1 MFLLHCDSEDC
12 YLLFQP
18 VLDDFHQAFE
28 VVFVDPSGLVNL
40 CADMTASKYHQVLG
54 RLWWL
59 LEMPSWEQAEP
70 GRGWLGLLE
79 KDVRHGGG
87 VQCCFLGF

>member
-1 MFLLHCDSEDC
+1 MLLVLPRQGCACYRDVRWQGGGVTLVFLLHCDSEDC

-59 LEMPSWEQAEP
+59 LEMPS
-70 GRGWLGLLE
+70 
-79 KDVRHGGG
+79 
-87 VQCCFLGF
+87 

>member
-1 MFLLHCDSEDC
+1 MLPVLSRQGCACYRDVRWPGGSVTLVFVLQCDTKDC
-12 YLLFQP
+12 CLLFQP

-59 LEMPSWEQAEP
+59 LEMLS
-70 GRGWLGLLE
+70 
-79 KDVRHGGG
+79 
-87 VQCCFLGF
+87 